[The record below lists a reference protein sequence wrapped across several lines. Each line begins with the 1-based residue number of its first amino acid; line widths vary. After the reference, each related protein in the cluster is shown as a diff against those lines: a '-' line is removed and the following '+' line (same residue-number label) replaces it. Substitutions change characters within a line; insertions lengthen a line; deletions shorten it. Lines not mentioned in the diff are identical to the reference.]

1 MQMPLRAFLML
12 LPVLGSGPS
21 GGTHVAWYPSLG
33 GVRIPRGYPEDSP
46 WTWLLWMSLRRTL
59 ELMGGQNLRGTPLA
73 RCSRREVT
81 VKSH

>member
-1 MQMPLRAFLML
+1 MPLRAFLML

-46 WTWLLWMSLRRTL
+46 WTWLFMDEPEAHSRAYGWTEPAGDATRSL
-59 ELMGGQNLRGTPLA
+59 
-73 RCSRREVT
+73 
-81 VKSH
+81 